1 MKKTTVVKTDDP
13 EKGRFT
19 LTVKGPV
26 ERVVTITPRSLYVKG
41 TAGDTL
47 EGVVRITPSEKHP
60 FTITG
65 LKQKGHFDVKAVLTA
80 PKEDEKSWQ
89 VEMTA
94 TSGTPVQMYDLIT
107 LETDSSYLP
116 TIPVR
121 AYFMFDQKKEAQ
133 TADPQKV
140 NVPKAEVKKAKQ

>member
-13 EKGRFT
+13 EKGRFN

-26 ERVVTITPRSLYVKG
+26 ERVVTIQPRSLYLKG

-47 EGVVRITPSEKHP
+47 EGMVQITPSEKYP

-80 PKEDEKSWQ
+80 PKEDEKTWQ
-89 VEMTA
+89 IKMTA
-94 TSGTPVQMYDLIT
+94 ASTKPVQMYDLIT
-107 LETDSSYLP
+107 LETDSTYLP

-121 AYFMFDQKKEAQ
+121 AYFMFAKKIDEKAADTEKVDAQ
-133 TADPQKV
+133 
-140 NVPKAEVKKAKQ
+140 KAE